1 MLKEMLSS
9 NLSTFR
15 NQPLEKVEP
24 NNQNPLGKGLKK
36 VNPKVENFGST
47 FLKGGCGIPL

>member
-24 NNQNPLGKGLKK
+24 NSQKTLGQRGQKGK
-36 VNPKVENFGST
+36 PKS
-47 FLKGGCGIPL
+47 